1 MIHRLLLGFVLLCT
15 LPWWLTT
22 DAEAGG
28 KKPTKEAGVQLLRDF
43 LAALEAK
50 DYDKAAKFLHFPPDA
65 KIDIQKELS
74 VGLERKE
81 ISKKGIDILAAKGK
95 WGKLAEVFDKDVAER
110 RAKRMQVPLDEC
122 YGLRLDVAEA
132 GFHWTGTTF
141 KLIRVNNI
149 GKLEEK

>member
-1 MIHRLLLGFVLLCT
+1 MFLQRALVIVLFCGFSFLLPLDVQG
-15 LPWWLTT
+15 
-22 DAEAGG
+22 GG
-28 KKPTKEAGVQLLRDF
+28 KKPTKESAVQMLRDF

-50 DYDKAAKFLHFPPDA
+50 DYDKAAKFLHFPPDV
-65 KIDIQKELS
+65 KVDIQKELS

-122 YGLRLDVAEA
+122 YGLKFESAAA
-132 GFHWTGTTF
+132 GFWWTNSTF
-141 KLIRVNNI
+141 KIIRVNNI